1 MQTMMMELLGQ
12 ERVAQYHREAEQT
25 RLAALVRRGARKARR
40 HPQASGRAQVAP
52 RHPAGRA
59 VA

>member
-1 MQTMMMELLGQ
+1 MQSMMLELLGQ
-12 ERVAQYHREAEQT
+12 ERVAEYRREAE
-25 RLAALVRRGARKARR
+25 RAGLAALVRRRAGKTRR
-40 HPQASGRAQVAP
+40 GSAASGRAQVAP

>member
-1 MQTMMMELLGQ
+1 MMLELLGQ
-12 ERVAQYHREAEQT
+12 ERVAEYRRDAEQAG
-25 RLAALVRRGARKARR
+25 LAKIVRRRARR
-40 HPQASGRAQVAP
+40 ARRYASASGRVQVAP